1 MRRPRMS
8 TGAWIFTGLI
18 CAAVIA
24 PASVYAASITKVALA
39 GSSGTHVAGITTQH
53 QLLTAPIAPSRV
65 VRGVAVSLSS
75 GCKTVYSPPAHKAIV
90 VTSVIYNFGSGTAG
104 VEHFGGLTTASCST
118 IYDQIDGVQ
127 AYDTIEHTFPSGLPM
142 PSVGI
147 TNSGAGDITVFVYG
161 YLIDATGLPSAATS
175 HLGNAVKGLSPGR

>member
-1 MRRPRMS
+1 MS

-24 PASVYAASITKVALA
+24 PASVYAASTSKVALA
-39 GSSGTHVAGITTQH
+39 NKNGSTVATITSEH
-53 QLLTAPIAPSRV
+53 QLLTAPISPSRV
-65 VRGVAVSLSS
+65 VRVVSVSISS
-75 GCKTVYSPPAHKAIV
+75 GCKSVYSPPAGKAIV
-90 VTSVIYNFGSGTAG
+90 VTSVIYNYGSGTNG
-104 VEHFGGLTTASCST
+104 VEHFGGLTTANCGA

-127 AYDTIEHTFPSGLPM
+127 AFDTLEHTFATGLPM

-161 YLIDATGLPSAATS
+161 YLIDKSSLPPSRAAS
-175 HLGNAVKGLSPGR
+175 DLGKAAKGLSPSR

>member
-1 MRRPRMS
+1 MRRPGMS

-24 PASVYAASITKVALA
+24 PAGVYAASTTKVKLV
-39 GSSGTHVAGITTQH
+39 GPKVAASVTDQH
-53 QLLTAPIAPSRV
+53 QLLTTTIAPSHV
-65 VRGVAVSLSS
+65 VRAVTVSIAS
-75 GCKTVYSPPAHKAIV
+75 GCKAVYTPPKHKAIV

-104 VEHFGGLTTASCST
+104 VEHFGGLTTASCNT

-127 AYDTIEHTFPSGLPM
+127 AYDTLQHTFPSGLPM

-161 YLIDATGLPSAATS
+161 YLIDATALPAQAASLHS
-175 HLGNAVKGLSPGR
+175 HAVKGLSLKH